1 MENTY
6 KKSDCLISMT
16 NRTRDYLIKSLNL
29 NENKITKIDNPIISR
44 KIKILSTEKVDDR
57 DLFIFEK
64 KVFCSI
70 GRLTRQKNYLEL
82 IKGFA
87 NFSKKNGEGS
97 NLIILGEGED
107 EQKLKK
113 FIKEQNIKN
122 CFLLGFKRNPYRY
135 LSKSKLYI
143 CITMGRTW
151 SYFN

>member
-1 MENTY
+1 
-6 KKSDCLISMT
+6 MT

-44 KIKILSTEKVDDR
+44 KIKILSTEKLMIKIY
-57 DLFIFEK
+57 LFWK
-64 KVFCSI
+64 KGFLLYWEI
-70 GRLTRQKNYLEL
+70 NQTKEL
-82 IKGFA
+82 SWTNKRFA

-113 FIKEQNIKN
+113 FINEKNIKN

-143 CITMGRTW
+143 CTSLWEEPGHTLIE
-151 SYFN
+151 SDI